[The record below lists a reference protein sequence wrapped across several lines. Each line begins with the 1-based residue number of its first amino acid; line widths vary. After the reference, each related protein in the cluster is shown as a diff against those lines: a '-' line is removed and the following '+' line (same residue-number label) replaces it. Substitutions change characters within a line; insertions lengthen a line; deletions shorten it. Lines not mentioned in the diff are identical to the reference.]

1 MLMADQK
8 DMFLGTGWCFPPR
21 FNQAA
26 GAVEMTSGFD
36 DIRASLEILL
46 STRPGERVMQPK
58 YGCNME
64 DLLFEN
70 LNTGTKTLMKDRIR
84 TAILYFE
91 SRIEVER
98 IELDD
103 SRQNEG
109 VILVRIDYIVSGTNS
124 RFNFVFPYFLN
135 EASELDMLTTNH
147 PLAG

>member
-1 MLMADQK
+1 MADTK
-8 DMFLGTGWCFPPR
+8 DMFLGTGWSFPPR

-26 GAVEMTSGFD
+26 GAVEMTGGFD

-46 STRPGERVMQPK
+46 GTRPGERVMQPK

-70 LNTGTKTLMKDRIR
+70 LNTGTKTLMKDRIQ

-91 SRIEVER
+91 SRIEIER

-103 SRQNEG
+103 TRQNEG
-109 VILVRIDYIVSGTNS
+109 VILVRIDYIVSSTNS

>member
-1 MLMADQK
+1 MADTK
-8 DMFLGTGWCFPPR
+8 DMFLGTGWSFPPR

-26 GAVEMTSGFD
+26 GAVEMTDGFD

-46 STRPGERVMQPK
+46 GTRPGERVMQPK

-70 LNTGTKTLMKDRIR
+70 LNTGTKTLMKDRIQ

-103 SRQNEG
+103 TRQNEG
-109 VILVRIDYIVSGTNS
+109 VILVRIDYIVSATNS
-124 RFNFVFPYFLN
+124 RFNFVYPYFLN
-135 EASELDMLTTNH
+135 EASELDLLTTNH

>member
-1 MLMADQK
+1 MAEQK
-8 DMFLGTGWCFPPR
+8 DMFLGTGWSFPPR

-26 GAVEMTSGFD
+26 GTVEMTGSFD

-46 STRPGERVMQPK
+46 GTRPGERVMQPK

-70 LNTGTKTLMKDRIR
+70 LSTGIKTLMKDRIR

-109 VILVRIDYIVSGTNS
+109 VIFVRIDYVVSATNS
-124 RFNFVFPYFLN
+124 RFNFVYPYFLN

-147 PLAG
+147 PLSG